1 MRLNRGKLQIEVSDI
16 VPLRNGT
23 FGKHLILI
31 WRQLNLEATEMTM
44 NEKKTYILGMNK
56 AHLVKELVVN
66 GNFEVEAAVD
76 YVYDKITLTTE
87 EFRMKYFGF

>member
-1 MRLNRGKLQIEVSDI
+1 
-16 VPLRNGT
+16 
-23 FGKHLILI
+23 
-31 WRQLNLEATEMTM
+31 MTM
-44 NEKKTYILGMNK
+44 NEKKTYIFGMNK

>member
-1 MRLNRGKLQIEVSDI
+1 MTNKLGCGIIYSQGKTHDI
-16 VPLRNGT
+16 D
-23 FGKHLILI
+23 
-31 WRQLNLEATEMTM
+31 LEATEMTM